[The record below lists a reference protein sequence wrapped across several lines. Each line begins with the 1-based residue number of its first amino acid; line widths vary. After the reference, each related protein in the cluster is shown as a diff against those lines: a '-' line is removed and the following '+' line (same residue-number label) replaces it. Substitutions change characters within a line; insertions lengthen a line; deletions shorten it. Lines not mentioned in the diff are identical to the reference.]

1 MAPQVTRPFN
11 TPSQYTFSIHPVN
24 APSQYTLQSTLSTHP
39 IYHLPI
45 PSLHPPLLI
54 SMIHSSIHSCMHSF
68 IYLPIFPFITVYTLQ
83 GWTSDKSSWTVS
95 TPMPNSF
102 ASFFQPAVGAWVLIW
117 PGPMWWSFMIQIG
130 IRQWTH
136 KHKASLTYLL
146 TPSSNPLSC
155 ALSPPSFPLF
165 YPPFSLYLILL

>member
-24 APSQYTLQSTLSTHP
+24 APSQYTLSIHALNTSHLPPPHTLSSPSSTTLHDSFIHP
-39 IYHLPI
+39 F
-45 PSLHPPLLI
+45 
-54 SMIHSSIHSCMHSF
+54 MHAF
-68 IYLPIFPFITVYTLQ
+68 IYLPIFPFITVYKSQ

-102 ASFFQPAVGAWVLIW
+102 ASFFRPAVGAWVLIW

-165 YPPFSLYLILL
+165 YLPFSIYLTLL